1 MLQSMADMSASETP
15 APNEPPAAPTR
26 GSRRRARTRQKLTQ
40 AASVL
45 IAEKGVAGLR
55 IQEITERADVAL
67 GSFYNHFGSKEDL
80 VEAVVTDTIDVRA
93 RGIVARMASL
103 EDPAEAVSYAS
114 RRVVRIA
121 YEDPELA
128 WLFVNLDRADA
139 LFETLVLRAALGVL
153 EQGIAAGRFETEDDH
168 LALTVMVGGALAVMR
183 GILEGR
189 YGPGA
194 DAVFADGVLR
204 SLGLEREE
212 AHRLANLDLP
222 APLHLDQA
230 DPPLSAA

>member
-1 MLQSMADMSASETP
+1 MAMETP
-15 APNEPPAAPTR
+15 APDTAVPTR
-26 GSRRRARTRQKLTQ
+26 GTRRRARTRQKLTE

-67 GSFYNHFGSKEDL
+67 GSFYNHFKTKEQL

-93 RGIVARMASL
+93 RGIVATMASIA
-103 EDPAEAVSYAS
+103 DPAEAVSFAC
-114 RRVVRIA
+114 RRVIGIA

-139 LFETLVLRAALGVL
+139 LFETIVLTAALRVLDAGV
-153 EQGIAAGRFETEDDH
+153 ATGRVEAPDTH
-168 LALTVMVGGALAVMR
+168 IALTVMVGGALAIVR
-183 GILEGR
+183 GILDGR

-194 DAVFADGVLR
+194 ETVFASSTLR
-204 SLGLEREE
+204 SLGLDRGE
-212 AHRLANLDLP
+212 AHAIATIPLEATPALAAAGD
-222 APLHLDQA
+222 AGPL
-230 DPPLSAA
+230 AAA

>member
-1 MLQSMADMSASETP
+1 MAVAPDDPTTP
-15 APNEPPAAPTR
+15 APTR
-26 GSRRRARTRQKLTQ
+26 GTRRRARTRQKLTD

-67 GSFYNHFGSKEDL
+67 GSFYNHFKTKEEL

-93 RGIVARMASL
+93 RGIVSRMGSID
-103 EDPAEAVSYAS
+103 DPAEAVSFAC
-114 RRVVRIA
+114 RRVVGIA

-139 LFETLVLRAALGVL
+139 LFETIVMSAALGVL
-153 EQGIAAGRFETEDDH
+153 DEGVLRGRLTATDTH
-168 LALTVMVGGALAVMR
+168 LALTVMVGGALAVVR
-183 GILEGR
+183 GILDGR

-194 DAVFADGVLR
+194 GELFAESTLR
-204 SLGLEREE
+204 SLGLDGSE
-212 AHRLANLDLP
+212 AHALATLP
-222 APLHLDQA
+222 LDQA
-230 DPPLSAA
+230 PALAAAGDAEPLAAA

>member
-1 MLQSMADMSASETP
+1 VSDAAADQP
-15 APNEPPAAPTR
+15 APTR
-26 GSRRRARTRQKLTQ
+26 GTRRRARTRQKLTE

-67 GSFYNHFGSKEDL
+67 GSFYNHFKTKEEL

-103 EDPAEAVSYAS
+103 QDPAEAVSFAC

-121 YEDPELA
+121 YEDPDLA

-139 LFETLVLRAALGVL
+139 LFETIVLPAALGTL
-153 EQGIAAGRFETEDDH
+153 DQGLRAGRFEIADTQI
-168 LALTVMVGGALAVMR
+168 ALTTMVGGALAVMR
-183 GILEGR
+183 AILDGR

-194 DAVFADGVLR
+194 DAVFAEGTLR
-204 SLGLEREE
+204 SLGLERAE
-212 AHRLANLDLP
+212 AHRIATLTLP
-222 APLHLDQA
+222 QPVRF
-230 DPPLSAA
+230 AAGDGAAAA